1 MGDAIPFATD
11 AWIKRLGDECNS
23 SETYRQAAKNWEG
36 DLYFIVEPEGN
47 MKEPV
52 YMYMDLYHGQC
63 RNAFVAEDPTSLKPE
78 FYISGPLSAWKQL
91 ANKKADPIKML
102 LTRKLSLKGNMA
114 KVMRNARAAQALV
127 NCSTKFKTVFPSDS
141 D

>member
-11 AWIKRLGDECNS
+11 AWIKRLGAACNS

-36 DLYFIVEPEGN
+36 DLYFIVEPEGSLT
-47 MKEPV
+47 EPI

-63 RNAFVAEDPTSLKPE
+63 RQAFIAEDPTALTPE
-78 FYISGPLSAWKQL
+78 FTISAPLSRWKEL
-91 ANKKADPIKML
+91 AEKKTDPIKML

-114 KVMRNARAAQALV
+114 KVMRNAKAAQALV
-127 NCSTKFKTVFPSDS
+127 NCSTSFETRFPGD
-141 D
+141 